1 MTTYLGGRMT
11 GLSYN
16 EMNDWREEATKLFHQ
31 FDIKTI
37 NPVVYYN
44 FEMDKNF
51 TDKECILF
59 DLTAV
64 RKSDVILVNLNHDSI
79 GTAIELYEA
88 FKSGIPVIGFN
99 AHDNIH
105 PWMKECCYKICNDLD
120 DAVNYIASYYNGI
133 L

>member
-1 MTTYLGGRMT
+1 MTVYEAGRMT

-16 EMNDWREEATKLFHQ
+16 EMNDWREEATKLFNQ
-31 FDIKTI
+31 YDIKTI
-37 NPVVYYN
+37 NPVTYYN

-51 TDKECILF
+51 TDKECMLF

-64 RKSDVILVNLNHDSI
+64 NKSDIILVNLHYDSI

-88 FKSGIPVIGFN
+88 YKSNKPVIGFG
-99 AHDNIH
+99 AHENLH
-105 PWMKECCYKICNDLD
+105 PWMKECCYKICDDLI
-120 DAVNYIASYYNGI
+120 DAVNYITSYYNGI